1 MLALQ
6 SKSDIF
12 YFSVNACVWVG
23 DKPPIWGGHYT
34 ATRDRSWCIYRQ
46 KHKHTDKSDNVRE
59 GNAECPFPF
68 SIERESLCIIK
79 EKTYMYVWI
88 VILTPHSPT
97 PLWDKISGK
106 EVSEGYG
113 VVGGWVG
120 GWTIIL
126 TRFEE
131 GSYDEKSSQRF
142 VNSFTGSVSLESYT
156 YARHNCGT
164 VPIEL
169 AMFLHL
175 LKMDKLT
182 LPIVF
187 TWF

>member
-1 MLALQ
+1 MLTFQ

-12 YFSVNACVWVG
+12 LFSVNACVWVG

-68 SIERESLCIIK
+68 SIERESLCNIK
-79 EKTYMYVWI
+79 EKTYMYVCI

-106 EVSEGYG
+106 EVCRGLGGGSGL
-113 VVGGWVG
+113 GWVG
-120 GWTIIL
+120 GL
-126 TRFEE
+126 
-131 GSYDEKSSQRF
+131 GGYKLVSKVPF
-142 VNSFTGSVSLESYT
+142 VNSHTSFVGL
-156 YARHNCGT
+156 
-164 VPIEL
+164 
-169 AMFLHL
+169 
-175 LKMDKLT
+175 
-182 LPIVF
+182 
-187 TWF
+187 